1 MITEKEKKMFDTEY
15 FNILLINGFAIS
27 VQSKNTKHYPY
38 EKIPES
44 LQVPDHQIPSLPH
57 CQQLK
62 WPPSQTEMT

>member
-44 LQVPDHQIPSLPH
+44 LQVPDHHRMRCILS
-57 CQQLK
+57 
-62 WPPSQTEMT
+62 